1 MKEQD
6 PTIPDPHAKAEADLH
21 KVIDE
26 LESVRLR
33 LEFIRE
39 YLPVPPDEALML
51 VGEADMDEA
60 TEIRSVV
67 ECVLNDSLYPAIRD
81 LQVVAALWP
90 PPGGGDKEKK
100 EE

>member
-1 MKEQD
+1 MEEQEFTT
-6 PTIPDPHAKAEADLH
+6 PEAKAEADLH
-21 KVIDE
+21 KVLDE

-39 YLPVPPDEALML
+39 YLPVPADEALML
-51 VGEADMDEA
+51 VGEVDMDEA

-81 LQVVAALWP
+81 LQAVAALWP
-90 PPGGGDKEKK
+90 SSGGGGEK
-100 EE
+100 EER